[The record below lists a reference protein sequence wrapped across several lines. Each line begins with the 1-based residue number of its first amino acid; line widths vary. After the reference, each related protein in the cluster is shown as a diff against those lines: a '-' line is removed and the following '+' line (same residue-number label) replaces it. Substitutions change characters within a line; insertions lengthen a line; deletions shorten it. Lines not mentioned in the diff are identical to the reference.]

1 MNAAATRPDL
11 AARPLEPCIGIVANP
26 VSARDIRRIVAN
38 AGNLQI
44 TDRVNIVLRVLSSAA
59 ACGVRRA
66 LLMPDKGGIRALL
79 ERHFRRAH
87 DESAYPAIDFLA
99 MEPTSTVDDTFEA
112 TRLLMR
118 AGVSAIVVLGGDGTH
133 RAVASRCGAVPLATL
148 STGTNNAFPEW
159 REATLVGLATALV
172 ATGRVPAEVGTRR
185 HKRLRVTGDGVDE
198 IALVDVALTRQT
210 GTGARA
216 VSDGD
221 DLTDLWVAFAEPGTI
236 GLASL
241 AGLSHPVSRD
251 DPWGLHLRLGGG
263 GRPLLAPLLPGV
275 VQPVGVAVVQRL
287 LPGAPHA
294 LPAAAGT
301 LAIDG
306 EREIELETHR
316 PLRVALELDGPRT
329 IAVDATLAHAAREGL
344 LFSPPGPPA
353 VR

>member
-1 MNAAATRPDL
+1 MAEPPLSVGVIANPASGRDLRRVLGWASVFPSAEKVNVVLRLLGALGALGVDEAWMLPDSAGIGARVRDAAALARAQRGQPMPEVRLLDLRLRDRAEDSADAAATMV
-11 AARPLEPCIGIVANP
+11 AR
-26 VSARDIRRIVAN
+26 
-38 AGNLQI
+38 
-44 TDRVNIVLRVLSSAA
+44 
-59 ACGVRRA
+59 GVR
-66 LLMPDKGGIRALL
+66 
-79 ERHFRRAH
+79 
-87 DESAYPAIDFLA
+87 AIA
-99 MEPTSTVDDTFEA
+99 
-112 TRLLMR
+112 
-118 AGVSAIVVLGGDGTH
+118 VLGGDGTH
-133 RAVASRCGAVPLATL
+133 RAVAARCGEVPLATL

-172 ATGRVPAEVGTRR
+172 ATGRVRAEIGTRR

>member
-1 MNAAATRPDL
+1 MAD
-11 AARPLEPCIGIVANP
+11 RPLSIGVVANP
-26 VSARDIRRIVAN
+26 ASGRDLRRVLGWASVFPN
-38 AGNLQI
+38 AEK
-44 TDRVNIVLRVLSSAA
+44 VNVVLRLLGALGALGVDEAWMLPDSAGIGARVRDAA
-59 ACGVRRA
+59 ALARAQRGQPMPEVRLLDLRLRDRAEDSADAAAAMVARGVR
-66 LLMPDKGGIRALL
+66 
-79 ERHFRRAH
+79 
-87 DESAYPAIDFLA
+87 AIA
-99 MEPTSTVDDTFEA
+99 
-112 TRLLMR
+112 
-118 AGVSAIVVLGGDGTH
+118 VLGGDGTH

-185 HKRLRVTGDGVDE
+185 HKRLRVTGDGIDE
-198 IALVDVALTRQT
+198 IALVDVALTRQP
-210 GTGARA
+210 GTGAGA

-221 DLTDLWVAFAEPGTI
+221 DVSDLWVAFAEPGTI

-263 GRPLLAPLLPGV
+263 RTLLAPLLPGV
-275 VQPVGVAVVQRL
+275 VQAVAVAAAQRL
-287 LPGAPHA
+287 WPGVPQVVDV
-294 LPAAAGT
+294 AAGT

-306 EREIELETHR
+306 EREIELDARR
-316 PLRVALELDGPRT
+316 PLHVALELGGPRT

-344 LFSPPGPPA
+344 LFSPPGPA